1 MEEIRTGRGCRWPMW
16 PHASRPNHEYCG
28 ARKAAGSSYC
38 EQHKTMSIRD
48 FETEPRQPFVPNKQA
63 A

>member
-1 MEEIRTGRGCRWPMW
+1 MW

>member
-1 MEEIRTGRGCRWPMW
+1 MKEIRTGRGCRWPMW

-28 ARKAAGSSYC
+28 TRKVAGSSYC
-38 EQHKTMSIRD
+38 GQHKAKSIRD
-48 FETEPRQPFVPNKQA
+48 FETEPHQPFVLNKQA